1 MVDSFDEK
9 AIWNQIRLEMESN
22 WDIPDHES
30 MRGFLGFLNP
40 EMANEDSLMMS
51 IKSEWA
57 KKRIVQ
63 SYKKYLDAAYSQIVG
78 HPAEVIIVVSP
89 EEERAPVEDRVEP
102 AAAYA
107 QNAVEYQQ
115 NVVPSSQQ
123 NVNQQEDFHGFHNG
137 HAGDMQPLSELSTVF
152 TTETESVDS
161 APQKSTESSGG
172 TKSFDSF
179 IVADTNNTAYGTAMA
194 VADNPGEMYNPLFIY
209 GRSGLGKTHLL
220 LAIKDYV
227 EKNQPSKKVTY
238 APTTSLIES
247 YVDAL
252 GTGDWT
258 EFTSLYRNADVL
270 LLDDIQYLEGAEETT
285 NEFFKIFNKMAEQ
298 KKQIVLAADRAP
310 KEINL
315 DERIKSRF
323 ANGVTAD
330 IQAPKF
336 ETKLKIF
343 QNNLD
348 YLRER
353 NPGAEIFIP
362 QDVIF
367 RVVELSNS
375 NIRNL
380 EGAAATLSIYII
392 HGREHKEYPITVAEA
407 EEVVSKIF
415 FSSVSQ
421 KITISDI
428 QRFVEKYYKVSHDEL
443 LGPQRPKNVST
454 ARQVGMYLSRT
465 LAQKSFP
472 QIGEAFK
479 KNHTSAVHACKN
491 IEDRRQASKE
501 FNDEIERIS
510 DMIVSSVEER

>member
-1 MVDSFDEK
+1 MIKSYDEK
-9 AIWNQIRLEMESN
+9 SIWAEILQEMESN
-22 WDIPDHES
+22 PEIDDQTM
-30 MRGFLGFLNP
+30 MRGFLGNLNP

-63 SYKKYLDAAYSQIVG
+63 FYKKYLDAAYSRIVD

-89 EEERAPVEDRVEP
+89 AEEDEEP
-102 AAAYA
+102 IAANGDE
-107 QNAVEYQQ
+107 NASAKVDEYQPDYLPNTPQ
-115 NVVPSSQQ
+115 VVVSQEGF
-123 NVNQQEDFHGFHNG
+123 NAFHNG
-137 HAGDMQPLSELSTVF
+137 HTGEMQPLSDLSTVF
-152 TTETESVDS
+152 TPEAETPDNSQYKSSKDS
-161 APQKSTESSGG
+161 EG
-172 TKSFDSF
+172 TKTFNSF

-227 EKNQPSKKVTY
+227 ERNHPFKKVTY
-238 APTTSLIES
+238 APATSLIET
-247 YVDAL
+247 YVDSL

-258 EFTSLYRNADVL
+258 EFSSLYRNADVL
-270 LLDDIQYLEGAEETT
+270 LIDDVQYLEGAEETT
-285 NEFFKIFNKMAEQ
+285 NEFFKIFNKMADQ
-298 KKQIVLAADRAP
+298 KKQVVLAADRAP
-310 KEINL
+310 KDINL
-315 DERIKSRF
+315 DERLKSRF

-348 YLRER
+348 YLRKM
-353 NPGAEIFIP
+353 NPAMEIEIP
-362 QDVIF
+362 QEVIN
-367 RVVELSNS
+367 RVVELSNA

-380 EGAAATLSIYII
+380 EGAAASLCTYII
-392 HGREHKEYPITVAEA
+392 YARVDKEYPITVAEA

-428 QRFVEKYYKVSHDEL
+428 QRFVEKYYKVSHEEL
-443 LGPQRPKNVST
+443 LGPQRPKNVTT

-479 KNHTSAVHACKN
+479 KNHTSAVHACNN
-491 IEDRRQASKE
+491 IEERRQTNKE
-501 FNDEIERIS
+501 FYDEIERIS